1 MNTERNL
8 GMPGAIGVFAGALI
22 VAGAVG
28 AAEPTKAGGSAYSS
42 VPGAQQAQVVG
53 ELPKEGNYDFTA
65 CWAGVNNLLEHSKTD
80 LAVIYEYLGG
90 IKSTQPNG
98 LLDKTSLRCVGMR
111 TALSGKRTLDNV
123 CETTDGD
130 GDKVL
135 VRYSFTSDGKFTQ
148 QALSGTGKYEGIVL
162 IAGPGDSVRFPEI
175 KPLHFQGCARSTGTY
190 KLK

>member
-1 MNTERNL
+1 MRNR
-8 GMPGAIGVFAGALI
+8 PNHQTRRAIGLFVSALF
-22 VAGAVG
+22 VAGSAG

-42 VPGAQQAQVVG
+42 VPGAQQAQAVG
-53 ELPKEGNYDFTA
+53 DLPKEGGYDYTA

-111 TALSGKRTLDNV
+111 TALNGTRTLDNV
-123 CETTDGD
+123 CEMTDAD
-130 GDKVL
+130 ADKVL
-135 VRYSFTSDGKFTQ
+135 VRYSVGSDGKFTQ
-148 QALSGTGKYEGIVL
+148 QTLSGTGKYEGIVL
-162 IAGPGDSVRFPEI
+162 IAGKGDSVRFPEI
-175 KPLHFQGCARSTGTY
+175 KPLHFQGCARQTGTY